1 MQEPMQ
7 APPQMYPQQMPPMVQ
22 EAPQL
27 AQAPANPW
35 GGQARN
41 SFFIEFFFL
50 RAISI
55 SVAAGGTGYTRSPVV
70 VFTGGCGSGATATA
84 VVTGAVV
91 SSRIV
96 ANAGT
101 LVY

>member
-1 MQEPMQ
+1 MQ

-41 SFFIEFFFL
+41 SFL

-55 SVAAGGTGYTRSPVV
+55 SGAAGGTVV
-70 VFTGGCGSGATATA
+70 VFTGCLACIYWVFSLYLLG
-84 VVTGAVV
+84 V
-91 SSRIV
+91 
-96 ANAGT
+96 
-101 LVY
+101 